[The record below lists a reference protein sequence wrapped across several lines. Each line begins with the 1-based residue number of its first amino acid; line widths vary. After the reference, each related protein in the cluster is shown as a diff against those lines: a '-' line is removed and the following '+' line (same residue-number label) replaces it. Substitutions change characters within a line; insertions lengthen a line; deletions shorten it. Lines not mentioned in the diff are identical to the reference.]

1 VPDLDPLVKRLH
13 ARHPDYTGTR
23 GEGLWRLLSDAAEGS
38 GGFRA
43 AIDTLLTLAAED
55 DLEEPRFQDVPRS
68 YVVRYPRERLAAYAR
83 RVRTATYTNY
93 VAPVLREYAGHLW
106 RKPPQRS
113 DLPVAVAQ
121 VWADVDGAGTGI
133 DDWMRLGSR
142 RAQLYGWAVAF
153 VDRPAGDLT
162 PAEARTTARWL
173 QPDEL
178 VDWALG
184 ADGDFAWARLCTET
198 CERDPWAEGE
208 VEREVYTTWTRE
220 TWRRVVVEEV
230 KVDNVKV
237 ERVVEDTGEVPH
249 PLGRVPLVRLYWQRP
264 EDPERIYGTSQV
276 DGLASLALEHFNLKA
291 ELREWERG
299 QNFGILC
306 VQSSDA
312 DVLQRIKVGVHGGIR
327 VEPGMGMPEFVA
339 PPAEIGAHLI
349 ARIDGVVDAIY
360 EQAQLQRQ
368 NADTGSTGASGEAKR
383 QDFKGARA
391 SLTDFAQ
398 ACEAAELDVARL
410 VLAWAG
416 GGDLGAARIAY
427 ARDFDTTS
435 LATDLDAIF
444 RVLRDGDVPSVK
456 RAARLQLARAVSP
469 DAPPAEEASTAA
481 EVETLAELD
490 RRALAARSSA
500 TTSPPA
506 GTAPAG
512 APAQPAGNAGPI
524 TGPGA
529 EVP

>member
-1 VPDLDPLVKRLH
+1 MPELDPLIKRLRK
-13 ARHPDYTGTR
+13 RHPDYTGTR

-43 AIDTLLTLAAED
+43 AIDTLLTLAPED
-55 DLEEPRFQDVPRS
+55 DLEQPADQQVPES

-93 VAPVLREYAGHLW
+93 LAPVLREYAGHLW

-113 DLPVAVAQ
+113 DLPAPVAQ
-121 VWADVDGAGTGI
+121 VWADVDGAGMGA
-133 DDWMRLGSR
+133 DDWMRVGSR
-142 RAQLYGWAVAF
+142 RAQLYGWAVAL
-153 VDRPAGDLT
+153 VDRPAGDLLPT
-162 PAEARTTARWL
+162 EARTTARWL
-173 QPDEL
+173 QPSEL

-184 ADGDFAWARLCTET
+184 DDGDFAWARLCTET
-198 CERDPWAEGE
+198 CERDPWSDVE
-208 VEREVYTTWTRE
+208 VEREHYTTWTRDSF
-220 TWRRVVVEEV
+220 RRVVVEV
-230 KVDNVKV
+230 VKV
-237 ERVVEDTGEVPH
+237 ERTKTMRVVEDTGDVPH
-249 PLGRVPLVRLYWQRP
+249 SLGRVPLVRLYWQRP
-264 EDPERIYGTSQV
+264 EAPESIYGTSQV

-306 VQSSDA
+306 VQSNDP

-327 VEPGMGMPEFVA
+327 VEPGMALPAFVA

-416 GGDLGAARIAY
+416 GGELGAARIAY

-435 LATDLDAIF
+435 LASDLDALF
-444 RVLRDGDVPSVK
+444 RVLKDSDVPAVK

-469 DAPPAEEASTAA
+469 DAPPSDEATTAS

-490 RRALAARSSA
+490 RRALTARSSA
-500 TTSPPA
+500 QTSPPA

>member
-83 RVRTATYTNY
+83 RVRTATYANY

-162 PAEARTTARWL
+162 PAEARTTAQWL

-184 ADGDFAWARLCTET
+184 DDGDFAWARLCTET

-249 PLGRVPLVRLYWQRP
+249 SLGCVPLVRLYWQRP

-306 VQSSDA
+306 VQSQDA

-339 PPAEIGAHLI
+339 PPAEIGAHSFVTGMSVQISGVSGMTQINGLRALI
-349 ARIDGVVDAIY
+349 TGTDATHITVAIDSSAFSTYTSGGVVHTRPQVGESVTAGYEFDYPVRFNSTLPVGQDYPGFRPVDGV
-360 EQAQLQRQ
+360 
-368 NADTGSTGASGEAKR
+368 
-383 QDFKGARA
+383 
-391 SLTDFAQ
+391 
-398 ACEAAELDVARL
+398 EL
-410 VLAWAG
+410 
-416 GGDLGAARIAY
+416 I
-427 ARDFDTTS
+427 
-435 LATDLDAIF
+435 
-444 RVLRDGDVPSVK
+444 
-456 RAARLQLARAVSP
+456 
-469 DAPPAEEASTAA
+469 
-481 EVETLAELD
+481 EL
-490 RRALAARSSA
+490 LN
-500 TTSPPA
+500 P
-506 GTAPAG
+506 
-512 APAQPAGNAGPI
+512 
-524 TGPGA
+524 
-529 EVP
+529 